1 MLLNIQHLSVSF
13 KDCHPIQDANLT
25 VNDGECVAL
34 IGASGC
40 GKTTLARTILKL
52 QQNALFKGS
61 IQFQDLELLSLNEKQ
76 MQQIRG
82 GKISMIFQE
91 PMSALNPLQTIQ
103 KQILESLILHHN
115 HPSKKHIQ
123 TLLEQVELKN
133 PQRIATSYPHQLSGG
148 ERQRAM
154 IAMALAGAPQ
164 LLIADEPTT
173 ALDTQTQTQIL
184 ALLKKLQ
191 TELHLSILFITH
203 DLELVHHFSDRI
215 YTMEQGKTMEND
227 IPPVPD
233 FGSPVPLT
241 NETPVILN
249 VQNLSINYGTQNII
263 QNFSF
268 QLHAGETVALSGP
281 SGSGK
286 SSIGQALVR
295 LVDATGKVWL
305 KQQNFLELSGK
316 ALKQARAAIQMVFQ
330 DPFSSLNP
338 RWTIQDIIVEGGKIH
353 HLANINES
361 LIQTLKSV
369 HLSSDIL
376 TRYPH
381 ELSGGQRVRVA
392 LARALILKPQILIL
406 DEITTQLDIHTQL
419 EIIHLLKELQQ
430 KENLAYLFISHD
442 KRVVHALAHRI
453 IEL

>member
-1 MLLNIQHLSVSF
+1 
-13 KDCHPIQDANLT
+13 
-25 VNDGECVAL
+25 
-34 IGASGC
+34 
-40 GKTTLARTILKL
+40 
-52 QQNALFKGS
+52 
-61 IQFQDLELLSLNEKQ
+61 